1 MPVLLVSM
9 NKELN
14 PYPVAPLGLAY
25 IATALAKAGQNVSVA
40 DLCFSAE
47 DKETLRDM
55 IKRNMPELIGISIRN
70 IDNLT
75 YPKSIF
81 YLPYIKEITNFI
93 KTLSKA
99 LIVAGGS
106 GFSLFPEES
115 LRYLGIKYGIIGE
128 GESAMT
134 SIANRISVKKD
145 FHDIPNLCYIENNLF
160 FSNTVLREEEF
171 HDFSSPD
178 RRFVDNIAYSKLGGM
193 ANVQTKRG
201 CPFNCIYCTY
211 PYINGNLLRLRNP
224 SDIAGELEELKYK
237 YEVNHVFFV
246 DDIFNCPEAHASG
259 ICEEIIRKKIN
270 INWTCFAT
278 PKGITKELVG
288 IMKRAG
294 CSGIEFG
301 TDSGSEKMLN
311 NLSKSFSLVDVEK
324 ATEACRDV
332 DLPAAHY
339 VIIGGPG
346 ENKETLEETF
356 SFFDSLRPDAVI
368 ALTGLRIYPN
378 TKLLRLSRNEGIV
391 PEGKSLLE
399 PEFYI
404 SSRLGADNMLAA
416 VKSHALS
423 RPNWIVP
430 GLDIRC
436 STAMLTMLRRLGKQG
451 PLWDLLVAG
460 N

>member
-1 MPVLLVSM
+1 M
-9 NKELN
+9 
-14 PYPVAPLGLAY
+14 
-25 IATALAKAGQNVSVA
+25 
-40 DLCFSAE
+40 
-47 DKETLRDM
+47 
-55 IKRNMPELIGISIRN
+55 
-70 IDNLT
+70 
-75 YPKSIF
+75 
-81 YLPYIKEITNFI
+81 
-93 KTLSKA
+93 
-99 LIVAGGS
+99 
-106 GFSLFPEES
+106 
-115 LRYLGIKYGIIGE
+115 
-128 GESAMT
+128 
-134 SIANRISVKKD
+134 KK
-145 FHDIPNLCYIENNLF
+145 
-160 FSNTVLREEEF
+160 
-171 HDFSSPD
+171 
-178 RRFVDNIAYSKLGGM
+178 
-193 ANVQTKRG
+193 
-201 CPFNCIYCTY
+201 
-211 PYINGNLLRLRNP
+211 
-224 SDIAGELEELKYK
+224 
-237 YEVNHVFFV
+237 
-246 DDIFNCPEAHASG
+246 
-259 ICEEIIRKKIN
+259 
-270 INWTCFAT
+270 
-278 PKGITKELVG
+278 
-288 IMKRAG
+288 AG